1 MSKRKDQP
9 TNALRYNLS
18 ACTTGELRQL
28 LLNLTEPQRGGLVEL
43 NPEKARVVR
52 AAVEGLLAERAA
64 AEAPQA

>member
-9 TNALRYNLS
+9 ANELRYNLS

-28 LLNLTEPQRGGLVEL
+28 LLNLTEPQQGGLVEL
-43 NPEKARVVR
+43 NPEKAKVVR